1 MITASA
7 CSNWVFFFF
16 SFFFFAGG
24 LRKGTICF
32 CNPSEWDWLND
43 IYPGLSSFC
52 WNMCIS
58 LKLHLGWTDVQWIV
72 CVCLCGSNKGLV
84 ASRLLLAGHWELT
97 VWMWGDYVF
106 TAGPVFTSAE
116 RMQRGGFGFG
126 LVNLPARGLYLETVW
141 VSLCVSVCVCMCGV
155 CVCVRVCVW
164 LSSVSTSTLLT
175 DHPHH
180 SAYWLCELI
189 FGSMFSILMY
199 SVTWCCWLSVCGR
212 GALLFCLP
220 KALIY
225 FSCEVVKRCFGWSRV
240 CQMWSSWLSHMVSEA
255 HGEPATHW

>member
-1 MITASA
+1 MRLAERYLPWII
-7 CSNWVFFFF
+7 FI
-16 SFFFFAGG
+16 
-24 LRKGTICF
+24 L
-32 CNPSEWDWLND
+32 
-43 IYPGLSSFC
+43 
-52 WNMCIS
+52 
-58 LKLHLGWTDVQWIV
+58 LKYVHLAKATFRVDRCAVDRVCVCECV

-164 LSSVSTSTLLT
+164 LSAVSTSTLLT

-189 FGSMFSILMY
+189 FGSIFSILMY
-199 SVTWCCWLSVCGR
+199 PVT
-212 GALLFCLP
+212 
-220 KALIY
+220 
-225 FSCEVVKRCFGWSRV
+225 
-240 CQMWSSWLSHMVSEA
+240 
-255 HGEPATHW
+255 

>member
-1 MITASA
+1 
-7 CSNWVFFFF
+7 
-16 SFFFFAGG
+16 
-24 LRKGTICF
+24 
-32 CNPSEWDWLND
+32 
-43 IYPGLSSFC
+43 
-52 WNMCIS
+52 MCIS

-155 CVCVRVCVW
+155 CVCACLCVIECCQYIYPVNW
-164 LSSVSTSTLLT
+164 SPASFSLLT
-175 DHPHH
+175 MWADI
-180 SAYWLCELI
+180 WLYI
-189 FGSMFSILMY
+189 FNTYVFCNL
-199 SVTWCCWLSVCGR
+199 V
-212 GALLFCLP
+212 LLTFCL
-220 KALIY
+220 
-225 FSCEVVKRCFGWSRV
+225 R
-240 CQMWSSWLSHMVSEA
+240 
-255 HGEPATHW
+255 